1 MGICLF
7 HLVSRLSYYTGIA
20 ASFAVKL
27 FKAWI
32 AEKDANALTSA
43 LRKASLDK
51 KLLVCLCV
59 ENRLRFNNR

>member
-1 MGICLF
+1 MCDVGIYDCFTHFNHTL
-7 HLVSRLSYYTGIA
+7 LSCYTGIA

-32 AEKDANALTSA
+32 AEKDANAVTSA

-51 KLLVCLCV
+51 KLLVCLFV
-59 ENRLRFNNR
+59 